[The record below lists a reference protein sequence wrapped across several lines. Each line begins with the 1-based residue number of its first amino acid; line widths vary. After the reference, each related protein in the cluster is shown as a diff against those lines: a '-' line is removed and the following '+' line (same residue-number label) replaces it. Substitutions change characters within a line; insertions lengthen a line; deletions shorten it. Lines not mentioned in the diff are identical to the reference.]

1 MRTTTR
7 TRWASLLSA
16 GALSFSLVA
25 CTGGDGADD
34 APAGGSVDGAEETA
48 AATADGTGATGAA
61 PGDDAATTAEDGTA
75 TGSVGGAAAPAEGE
89 EVPVED
95 FLAMLRSPGEEVMST
110 YELQMVVT
118 MGSQTLEMAG
128 EVDLGGEEPALDAE
142 VTMPGLGATRMIVVD
157 GSAFVSMP
165 GVTEEG
171 KFVQVPPDQLEDS
184 GAGLEDVDIASTWD
198 AWDEG
203 AGRVVYVGTEDVDG
217 TDLRRYEVSVDT
229 DAALDASAQT
239 GVDSAEA
246 SAMMGEEITY
256 DVWVDE
262 EDLMRRLTFTT
273 TGAVT
278 EMTVDR
284 WGEPMDIEAP
294 AAEDVEPMPTGG
306 SGG

>member
-7 TRWASLLSA
+7 TRWAALLSA

-25 CTGGDGADD
+25 CAGGDA
-34 APAGGSVDGAEETA
+34 
-48 AATADGTGATGAA
+48 
-61 PGDDAATTAEDGTA
+61 GDDAADEGTTAPAAGTEDASADT
-75 TGSVGGAAAPAEGE
+75 AAPTGGSDDAQTSAPAADGGDGEHAEGE
-89 EVPVED
+89 EVPVEE

-118 MGSQTLEMAG
+118 TGSQTMEMAG
-128 EVDLGGEEPALDAE
+128 EVDLGGEQPALDAE
-142 VTMPGLGATRMIVVD
+142 LTMPGLGATRMIVVD

-171 KFVQVPPDQLEDS
+171 TFVEVPQDQLAET
-184 GAGLEDVDIASTWD
+184 GAGLEDIDISSTWD

-203 AGRVVYVGTEDVDG
+203 AGRVVFVGTEDVDG
-217 TDLRRYEVSVDT
+217 TDLRRYEVVVDT
-229 DAALDASAQT
+229 DAALDASGQT
-239 GVDSAEA
+239 GPDAAEA

-262 EDLMRRLTFTT
+262 EDLLRRISFATA
-273 TGAVT
+273 GSVT

-284 WGEPMDIEAP
+284 WGEEMDIEAP
-294 AAEDVEPMPTGG
+294 AEEDVQPMPTGT